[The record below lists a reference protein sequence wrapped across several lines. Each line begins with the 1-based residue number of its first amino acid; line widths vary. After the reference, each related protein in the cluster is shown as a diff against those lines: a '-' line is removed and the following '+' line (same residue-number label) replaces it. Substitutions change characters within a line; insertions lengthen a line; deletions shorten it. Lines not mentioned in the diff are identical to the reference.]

1 MNFILELGTMCTD
14 VEIDEEKKEF
24 LGDPTEVAI
33 CKMRLTHA
41 ETLPITYYPND
52 LS

>member
-1 MNFILELGTMCTD
+1 MADLLIPYLS
-14 VEIDEEKKEF
+14 KK
-24 LGDPTEVAI
+24 P
-33 CKMRLTHA
+33 LTHA